1 MMSLLLSIR
10 QMGMYIFVSV
20 IILAVVYHVFS
31 ALAYGIARSIMQA
44 ARDHKE
50 ASVQHK
56 KEKQNEDDT
65 GTKSATSH

>member
-1 MMSLLLSIR
+1 MMSLLLEIR
-10 QMGMYIFVSV
+10 QMGMYILVSV
-20 IILAVVYHVFS
+20 VILAVVYHVIS
-31 ALAYGIARSIMQA
+31 ALAYGIARSVMQA

-50 ASVQHK
+50 ASVHK